1 MPDGQ
6 GQVAGDVREERHELI
21 GLRQRAVHADQGRL
35 VRLSPGGDDRIAA
48 AWRGYH
54 VTDPRREPSLDGPD
68 PPLRDRLLLPGP
80 PGAPPDDLAPAAQ
93 HVAAGSR
100 RPAALPPP
108 RPAAKR

>member
-54 VTDPRREPSLDGPD
+54 VTDPRREPSIDGPE
-68 PPLRDRLLLPGP
+68 PPLRDRLLLAGH
-80 PGAPPDDLAPAAQ
+80 PGALAEDLAPGAQ
-93 HVAAGSR
+93 HVAGGSR
-100 RPAALPPP
+100 LTVGVP
-108 RPAAKR
+108 RPGLAAN